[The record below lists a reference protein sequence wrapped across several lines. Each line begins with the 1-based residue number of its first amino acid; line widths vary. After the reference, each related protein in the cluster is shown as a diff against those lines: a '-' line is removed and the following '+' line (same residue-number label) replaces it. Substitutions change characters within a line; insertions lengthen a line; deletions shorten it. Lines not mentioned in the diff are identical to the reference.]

1 MQHKTVL
8 VGIAG
13 GTGSGKTTVARKII
27 KAFKNEEAV
36 LLEQDC
42 YYKDLAHLPYEVS
55 RKTNFDHPDS
65 LDFDL
70 LIEHLNLLNSHSP
83 IQKPLYDFTTN
94 SRLKDSET
102 IQPSRIIIVEGI
114 LIFALESLREMFDV
128 KIFVDTDADER
139 LLRRIERDIKERGR
153 SFESIKTQYLNTVK
167 PSFLEFAEPTK
178 RYADIII
185 PRGGENHIAINMVI
199 AKLKS
204 ILKNEEQHT

>member
-1 MQHKTVL
+1 MQLKTIM
-8 VGIAG
+8 VGLAG

-42 YYKDLAHLPYEVS
+42 YYKDLGHLPYEVS
-55 RKTNFDHPDS
+55 RQTNFDHPDS
-65 LDFDL
+65 LDFTL
-70 LIEHLNLLNSHSP
+70 LIEHLHQLNNHIS
-83 IQKPLYDFTTN
+83 IKKPLYDFTTN
-94 SRLKDSET
+94 SRLHECEVVE
-102 IQPSRIIIVEGI
+102 PSRIILVEGI
-114 LIFALESLREMFDV
+114 LIFALEELRDMFDV

-139 LLRRIERDIKERGR
+139 LLRRMERDFNERGR
-153 SFESIKTQYLNTVK
+153 SFESIKNQYLNTVK

-204 ILKNEEQHT
+204 ILKEEE